1 MPVPWIQYGNLQL
14 RLEQFALKDAARP
27 GARGGNAY
35 AATGGTSTTS
45 ASTGAFRVVAT
56 KTRAA
61 RMGGEKPAADTT
73 SFAS

>member
-1 MPVPWIQYGNLQL
+1 LGKI
-14 RLEQFALKDAARP
+14 ALNDAARP

-35 AATGGTSTTS
+35 AATSGGTSTTS
-45 ASTGAFRVVAT
+45 ASTGAFRAVTT

-73 SFAS
+73 SLAS